1 MALVIWGNML
11 DLSYQKQNMDQAEA
25 TRFAEQWIE
34 SFNRRKIENILCH
47 FAGNAIFSSPRA
59 EAFGFSST
67 LYSRDDLT
75 AYWEAA
81 MRSIGSL
88 HFTLDRAVY
97 DAEERTL
104 VILYFAEIDGMR
116 KRASE
121 IYTFD
126 RYGQV
131 VRGEAMYGAIV

>member
-34 SFNRRKIENILCH
+34 SFNRRKIEDILCH
-47 FAGNAIFSSPRA
+47 FAGNASFSSPRA
-59 EAFGFSST
+59 EAFGFNST

-81 MRSIGSL
+81 MRSIGSF

-97 DAEERTL
+97 DAEEHTL
-104 VILYFAEIDGMR
+104 VIFYFTEIDGVR

-131 VRGEAMYGAIV
+131 IRGEAMYGAIV